1 MRIQLHFLWV
11 LKRFDQRND
20 IFVAQLL
27 QNLYLSEER
36 EREGRR
42 EGEGKRRQDNRKYI
56 LSVQQNMIY
65 HKTNCFTTI
74 NTTIHV
80 AEPTAQRHLIKEQ
93 QLPGECTCTCTC
105 T

>member
-36 EREGRR
+36 EREGGK
-42 EGEGKRRQDNRKYI
+42 EGGGK
-56 LSVQQNMIY
+56 
-65 HKTNCFTTI
+65 T
-74 NTTIHV
+74 
-80 AEPTAQRHLIKEQ
+80 
-93 QLPGECTCTCTC
+93 G
-105 T
+105 